1 MKKMSLF
8 RVLYTLLSALIII
21 AGSYLAIMYAQG
33 NYRLTKDGLLLESGL
48 LSVNSF
54 PTGAQVFVN
63 DELKTASND
72 TIYLEPGEYQVR
84 LIKDGY
90 SPWQKTVQIE
100 KELVIQTDARLF
112 PTAPSLTPLT
122 FTGVE
127 NLLPSPDGRK
137 IVYYTASASAETR
150 NGLYVLDLNDSISP
164 FQKTSRQIAPDVPV
178 YDLGNAHFIWSP
190 DSSQLMVISP
200 LKNILIDVNQSNN
213 LQSLP
218 DVSLRRSQI
227 LSEWEEEM
235 YLRERQYLAE
245 FPPEIVEIATQ
256 SAKNVY
262 ISPDKERLLYTAT
275 ASATLAD
282 ELVPPL
288 PSTNTQPESRSL
300 QPDNI
305 YIYDRKEDKNFLIAQ
320 TIEELLPINKA
331 LLADDLAQKIPRNL
345 VASPSAFSRLQQTST
360 SDTALQYNAYHTS
373 LAINTLQWFSD
384 SNHLLFI
391 EEDKVQIVAY
401 DGTNKTTLYSG
412 PFERNFVYPWTDGS
426 RIIML
431 TAFSPDTPKNLYSI
445 ELK

>member
-21 AGSYLAIMYAQG
+21 GGSYLAIMYAQG

-54 PTGAQVFVN
+54 PTGAQVFI
-63 DELKTASND
+63 DGELKTATNG
-72 TIYLEPGEYQVR
+72 TMYLEPGEYQVS

-90 SPWQKTVQIE
+90 SPWQKTVIIE

-112 PTAPSLTPLT
+112 PTTPSLTPLT

-150 NGLYVLDLNDSISP
+150 NGLYVLDLSDSINP
-164 FQKTSRQIAPDVPV
+164 FQRTSRQIAPDVLV
-178 YDLGNAHFIWSP
+178 YDLGNAQFIWSP

-262 ISPDKERLLYTAT
+262 ISPDKEKLMYTAT

-282 ELVPPL
+282 KLVPPL
-288 PSTNTQPESRSL
+288 PSTNTQPETRTL
-300 QPDNI
+300 KPDNT

-320 TIEELLPINKA
+320 PIEELLPINKA
-331 LLADDLAQKIPRNL
+331 LLADDLAQKTPRNL
-345 VASPSAFSRLQQTST
+345 IASPSAFSRLQRASI

-412 PFERNFVYPWTDGS
+412 PFEKSFVYPWTDGS
-426 RIIML
+426 RIIVL